1 MEIGRILA
9 SSLTDGRALLP
20 PDGLP
25 LLIETLGAS
34 YKPGRG
40 GGGGGGGGAQHAA
53 IGTAAAPLHHPGRG
67 GRTLLVGLVT
77 GFARG
82 FPDQA
87 LASHVQRVG
96 SMVRSLAVARAHRG
110 ITGLSSWN
118 RDN

>member
-40 GGGGGGGGAQHAA
+40 GGSTRCDWNSCGTVAPPGSRGPHLAGGFGDWLR
-53 IGTAAAPLHHPGRG
+53 PR
-67 GRTLLVGLVT
+67 
-77 GFARG
+77 
-82 FPDQA
+82 FP
-87 LASHVQRVG
+87 
-96 SMVRSLAVARAHRG
+96 
-110 ITGLSSWN
+110 
-118 RDN
+118 